1 MKKIKKSLTE
11 LIGNTPMLELTNYNK
26 SLNTYGKIIAKLE
39 SFNPLGSIK
48 DRTSIAM
55 ISNAEKSGLL
65 NSETIIIEPTSGNTG
80 IGLAFI
86 CAAKKYKLIL
96 TMPEALSIERVHML
110 KALGA
115 EIISTPSSL
124 GMKGAIQ
131 KSIDFQ
137 KDTPNSIILHQFE
150 NISNNQIHRDTTA
163 QEILRDTDKN
173 IDIFVCGVG
182 TGGTI
187 TGVGEVLKK
196 HIPNVKIIAVEP
208 EESSVLYGCSPGYHK
223 IQGIGPGFI
232 PKILN
237 IDIIDEIHRISYLDA
252 AYHCNLIAYEEGL
265 IIGPSSGAALKAATN
280 LALLKENKDK
290 NIIVIFPDTGERY
303 LSTDLYNNK
312 F

>member
-1 MKKIKKSLTE
+1 MTNIKKSLIE

-96 TMPEALSIERVHML
+96 TMPETLSIERIHML

-115 EIISTPSSL
+115 EIILTPASL

-150 NISNNQIHRDTTA
+150 NVSNNEIHRHTTA
-163 QEILRDTDKN
+163 EEILKDTNKN

-196 HIPNVKIIAVEP
+196 HIPYIKIIAVEP
-208 EESSVLYGCSPGYHK
+208 EESSVLNGYSAGYHK

-237 IDIIDEIHRISYLDA
+237 MDIIDEIHRISYLDA
-252 AYHCNLIAYEEGL
+252 SYHCNLVAHEEGL
-265 IIGPSSGAALKAATN
+265 IVGPSSGAALKAATN
-280 LALLKENKDK
+280 LALLKENKNK

>member
-1 MKKIKKSLTE
+1 MTNIKKSLIE

-65 NSETIIIEPTSGNTG
+65 NPETIIIEPTSGNTG

-96 TMPEALSIERVHML
+96 TMPETLSIERIHLL
-110 KALGA
+110 KALGT
-115 EIISTPSSL
+115 EIILTPASL

-150 NISNNQIHRDTTA
+150 NVSNNEIHRHTTA
-163 QEILRDTDKN
+163 KEILRDTNQD

-196 HIPNVKIIAVEP
+196 HIPHIKIIAVEP
-208 EESSVLYGCSPGYHK
+208 EESSVLNGYSAGYHK

-252 AYHCNLIAYEEGL
+252 SYHCSLLAHEEGL
-265 IIGPSSGAALKAATN
+265 IVGPSSGAALKAATN
-280 LALLKENKDK
+280 LALLKENKNK